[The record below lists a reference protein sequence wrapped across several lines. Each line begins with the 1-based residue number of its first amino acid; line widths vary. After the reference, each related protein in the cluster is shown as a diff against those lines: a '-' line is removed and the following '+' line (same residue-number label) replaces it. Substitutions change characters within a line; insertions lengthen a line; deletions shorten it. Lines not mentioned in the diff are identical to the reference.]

1 MPQKHPNMIVAAD
14 ADALTQVAA
23 ERMTACLRRSSARLA
38 VRLTGGSAPE
48 RLYDVP
54 ATEPCR
60 NAFHWNHTHR
70 FHNDDRFV
78 PRDGPRGNFG
88 MAQRRRFH
96 CVPVASGRYPQE
108 LKTLR
113 GLRAC
118 TKRST
123 RSTREA
129 VRPSGQGP
137 NKCVGQRLCTIN
149 ARKLHRS
156 AAMSRSDLL
165 SPTIG

>member
-70 FHNDDRFV
+70 FRNDDRFV

-88 MAQRRRFH
+88 MAQRRRCH
-96 CVPVASGRYPQE
+96 CVRV
-108 LKTLR
+108 
-113 GLRAC
+113 
-118 TKRST
+118 
-123 RSTREA
+123 
-129 VRPSGQGP
+129 PSGNIRAIPTGVENAEEP
-137 NKCVGQRLCTIN
+137 ARLYETKH
-149 ARKLHRS
+149 AVHKG
-156 AAMSRSDLL
+156 SRT
-165 SPTIG
+165 PI